1 MLPYSY
7 LLERIGQPVEMVKI
21 LPEIIALDPQRFDQH
36 MRYIKEILL
45 LEDDQVYLAMTEL
58 LRLEARLT

>member
-1 MLPYSY
+1 
-7 LLERIGQPVEMVKI
+7 MVKI

-45 LEDDQVYLAMTEL
+45 LEDYQVYLAMTEL